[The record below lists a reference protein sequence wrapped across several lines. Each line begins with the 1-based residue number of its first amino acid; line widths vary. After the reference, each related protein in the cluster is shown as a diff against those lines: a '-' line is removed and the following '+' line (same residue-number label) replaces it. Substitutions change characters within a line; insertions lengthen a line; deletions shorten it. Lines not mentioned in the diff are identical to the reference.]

1 VFLESFF
8 STTDLERKREGEA
21 EGKEDSLA
29 ASAEDERSEEAR
41 HV

>member
-8 STTDLERKREGEA
+8 STTDLERKREREKQT
-21 EGKEDSLA
+21 EKKTHP